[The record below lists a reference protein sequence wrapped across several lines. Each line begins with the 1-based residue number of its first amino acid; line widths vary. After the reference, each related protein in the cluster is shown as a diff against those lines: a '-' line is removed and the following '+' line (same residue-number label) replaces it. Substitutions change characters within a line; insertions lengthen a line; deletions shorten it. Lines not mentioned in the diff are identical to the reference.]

1 MNKIGCIVM
10 YSKPIDKHKTIPCGT
25 VYYVDGTE
33 EEVSL
38 KEAAEKALE
47 MSLDYG
53 YENAIENE
61 RYFNTTY
68 AEFLENEEKYK
79 KIANPNYK
87 KEPRKMTFKT
97 NNMPKRLSDNIRE
110 VEPPKVVKDETYKD
124 DDFIKNAI
132 DGELD
137 KVEASAEEEKEKLD
151 ELIDNHQ
158 EEVNNSYT
166 VLEQFFGESEI
177 EKLTQEEKETLNKFL
192 EQNLD
197 KMYSALHSAL
207 TDPNQSITT
216 EKLVERVLDDAEEKE
231 KIIKIFDK
239 IEPDIV
245 FEESKDDIDYD
256 MIEQKL
262 NEVLDDITKDDSKEP
277 EYTEDDLL
285 KMINEQNMKVE
296 GTEKKR

>member
-137 KVEASAEEEKEKLD
+137 KVEASDESLNKKLD
-151 ELIDNHQ
+151 ELINEHQ
-158 EEVNNSYT
+158 EQEVVDNPAP
-166 VLEQFFGESEI
+166 V
-177 EKLTQEEKETLNKFL
+177 EEPE
-192 EQNLD
+192 
-197 KMYSALHSAL
+197 
-207 TDPNQSITT
+207 
-216 EKLVERVLDDAEEKE
+216 
-231 KIIKIFDK
+231 
-239 IEPDIV
+239 
-245 FEESKDDIDYD
+245 DIDFD
-256 MIEQKL
+256 LIEQKL
-262 NEVLDDITKDDSKEP
+262 NEVLDETINNEETKSEP
-277 EYTEDDLL
+277 TQDDLL
-285 KMINEQNMKVE
+285 KMINEQNLKVE
-296 GTEKKR
+296 ENNKKR